1 MKRSGWGLTLALS
14 AALQGCGNDR
24 WNSGEIEQWSANLET
39 VADAGGVSSPD
50 AAASVADGGSA
61 CVGRTNPGAAAD
73 GDINVDVSTEL
84 QLIRGFGGINVPGW
98 IADLTPEQ
106 VDLAFG
112 NGPGQL
118 GLTLLRVRV
127 PYDPTQFELEVPA
140 AARAVSLGATVIA
153 SPWTPPP
160 EWKTSGDIVGGE
172 LLPELY
178 ESYADHLLG
187 FHDFMKS
194 NGVPLYAISVQN
206 EPDITVTYESCEW
219 TPQQMAS
226 WLASQGSR
234 FGATG
239 PQTGEHSGETKLIAA
254 ESFNFNPLITDPI
267 LQDAAAA
274 AEVDIIGG
282 HIYGRRPTDYPLARS
297 LGKELWMTEH
307 YTDSANPANLWPLAL
322 AVGKE
327 IHDSMS
333 ANFSAYIWWYI
344 RRAYG
349 LITED
354 GLASKRGYLMAQY
367 SKFIRPGYVR
377 VAATAPAAP
386 DVYVTAYKGDGRLVI
401 VAVNQS
407 TAPQNVTLDADG
419 ACVDTFTRYVTSVDK
434 NVDDDGEVLLEA
446 GRATVTLEAQSVTTF
461 VSE

>member
-1 MKRSGWGLTLALS
+1 MKRSGWALTVAFL
-14 AALQGCGNDR
+14 AALPGCWGER
-24 WNSGEIEQWSANLET
+24 WNSEGQIEQSSANLEA
-39 VADAGGVSSPD
+39 VVDAGGASSLD
-50 AAASVADGGSA
+50 AGASLADGGAA
-61 CVGRTNPGAAAD
+61 CVGRTNSGGAED
-73 GDINVDVSTEL
+73 GDVNIDVSAEL

-118 GLTLLRVRV
+118 GLTILRVRV

-140 AARAVSLGATVIA
+140 AARAVALGATVIA

-160 EWKTSGDIVGGE
+160 EWKTSGDIVGGS

-187 FHDFMKS
+187 FRDFMKS
-194 NGVPLYAISVQN
+194 NGVPLYAISIQN
-206 EPDITVTYESCEW
+206 EPDIRVTYESCEW
-219 TPQQMAS
+219 TPSEMAS

-234 FGATG
+234 FEDT
-239 PQTGEHSGETKLIAA
+239 QLIAA

-367 SKFIRPGYVR
+367 SKFVRPGYVR
-377 VAATAPAAP
+377 VVATPPSAP
-386 DVYVTAYKGDGRLVI
+386 DVYVTAYKGEGRLVV

-407 TAPQNVTLDADG
+407 TAPQNVTLDAAG
-419 ACVDTFTRYVTSVDK
+419 ACVDTFTRYVTSADK
-434 NVDDDGEVLLEA
+434 NVDDDGVVLLDA
-446 GRATVTLEAQSVTTF
+446 GQASVTLEAQSVTTF
-461 VSE
+461 VSD